1 MFLLENAIHG
11 LMDTHKVVQMFF
23 NDFIIIITEK
33 YSTPCPPKN
42 IYFIVNVFWGDGE
55 ILGVLK

>member
-33 YSTPCPPKN
+33 YLPCPQKN
-42 IYFIVNVFWGDGE
+42 IYFIVNVFFGDGE